1 MNLSNKAVLLAAVV
15 LGLVSGC
22 GGGSDGASPAA
33 AAVSGT
39 AATGAAIVGG
49 LVSMKCVS
57 GTTGIATTGADGSY
71 VLNVNDSTFPCIGR
85 VDYTDSANTRQ
96 KLHTFVTAP
105 GTANITPI
113 TELLLAS
120 LTGSTSVDAFD
131 KFDAAKLKAL
141 NAAQVS
147 AAIAAIKAY
156 LVTLGV
162 SVVDFPA
169 DPIGKKLVAKVG
181 SSAGDKAD
189 GVLDDLA
196 AKLKGMGK
204 NLGDAVGDVDGA
216 KTPTTIG
223 GANVLTVSAASK
235 SSRNGAY
242 TISGARFAG
251 SAPNPTDFGFN
262 GNTLNGLFET
272 DVVVTTGGVIRYA
285 TIWYFDGNNVISF
298 FGCGG
303 SNATA
308 CTGVSF
314 DSTGQKVTISD
325 AHWTLTGGSETL
337 TVNGTI
343 VIPK

>member
-1 MNLSNKAVLLAAVV
+1 
-15 LGLVSGC
+15 
-22 GGGSDGASPAA
+22 
-33 AAVSGT
+33 
-39 AATGAAIVGG
+39 
-49 LVSMKCVS
+49 MKCVS
-57 GTTGIATTGADGSY
+57 GTAGIATTGADGSY
-71 VLNVNDSTFPCIGR
+71 VLNLNDSTFPCIGR

-96 KLHTFVTAP
+96 KLHTFITAP
-105 GTANITPI
+105 GTANITPV

-120 LTGSTSVDAFD
+120 LTGGTSVDAFD
-131 KFDAAKLKAL
+131 KFDAAKVKAL
-141 NAAQVS
+141 TAAQLS

-162 SVVDFPA
+162 SVTDFPA
-169 DPIGKKLVAKVG
+169 DPIGAKFVAKVG
-181 SSAGDKAD
+181 STAGDKAD

-196 AKLKGMGK
+196 AKLKGLSK
-204 NLGDAVGDVDGA
+204 NLGDAVSDVNKPA
-216 KTPTTIG
+216 TTTGSG
-223 GANVLTVSAASK
+223 GNVLTVSAASK

-242 TISGARFAG
+242 TISGGRFAG
-251 SAPNPTDFGFN
+251 SPPNATDFGFN
-262 GNTLNGLFET
+262 GNTVNGLFEAE
-272 DVVVTTGGVIRYA
+272 VAVTVGGVIRYA

-303 SNATA
+303 TNATA

-314 DSTGQKVTISD
+314 DSAGQKVTISN